1 MDHTEIG
8 EVVKVFNHTVD
19 VRVDKQ
25 KECGACGAKSS
36 CHDGES
42 SQTKEKIITALDP
55 LGLRV
60 GQKVKINLESK
71 NLVKA
76 SMFIFAFPLLG
87 LLCGGIIGSYI
98 AKTNRYNDYVDLYSI
113 IGATFGMGIAI
124 LGLRKYNKRLEKSNQ
139 YYPIVV
145 ERI

>member
-8 EVVKVFNHTVD
+8 EVVKVLNHTVD
-19 VRVDKQ
+19 VRVENQNK
-25 KECGACGAKSS
+25 CGSCGAKSS
-36 CHDGES
+36 CHEGES
-42 SQTKEKIITALDP
+42 SQIKEKIITALDP

-76 SMFIFAFPLLG
+76 SILIYALPLFG
-87 LLCGGIIGSYI
+87 LLFGAIIGSYY
-98 AKTNRYNDYVDLYSI
+98 ARTNGYNGNADLYSV
-113 IGATFGMGIAI
+113 IGATFGLGIAI
-124 LGLRKYNKRLEKSNQ
+124 LGLRKYSKRLENSNK

>member
-8 EVVKVFNHTVD
+8 EVVKVFDHTVD

-36 CHDGES
+36 CHDDES
-42 SQTKEKIITALDP
+42 SHIKEKIITALDP

-76 SMFIFAFPLLG
+76 SIFIFAFPLLG
-87 LLCGGIIGSYI
+87 LFFGGIIGSYI
-98 AKTNRYNDYVDLYSI
+98 AKTNGYNDYVDLYSI
-113 IGATFGMGIAI
+113 IGGTFGMGIAI